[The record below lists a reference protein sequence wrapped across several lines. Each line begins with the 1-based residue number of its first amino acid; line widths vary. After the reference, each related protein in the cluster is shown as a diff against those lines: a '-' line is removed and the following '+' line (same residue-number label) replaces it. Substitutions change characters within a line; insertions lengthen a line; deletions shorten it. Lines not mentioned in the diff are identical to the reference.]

1 MAPHRSIT
9 YGLAP
14 LSLAVVLRPLLPGTG
29 GPLPA
34 LSASVGFAGLAL
46 SMTLV
51 LIPLMA
57 EAFRKARF
65 EGKDMLKK
73 DGPLMCV
80 CLSVTIPPGHL
91 RISHHAAVAVRW
103 GSFAD

>member
-1 MAPHRSIT
+1 MAPHRSVI

-14 LSLAVVLRPLLPGTG
+14 ASLAVVLRPLLPGTG

-34 LSASVGFAGLAL
+34 LTASVGFAGLAL

-51 LIPLMA
+51 LIPLLA
-57 EAFRKARF
+57 ETFRKARF

-73 DGPLMCV
+73 DGPLMYV
-80 CLSVTIPPGHL
+80 RLPLIISLNIPHILHQVVTLIH
-91 RISHHAAVAVRW
+91 W
-103 GSFAD
+103 